1 MVTSLPT
8 PTFLSANVAV
18 ADVVDSVTLSPD
30 TTPESEAEP
39 MTSWSVA
46 AFVAS
51 YVRLLAV
58 MPVTV
63 KALAVTVM
71 VTVVVSE
78 SYETL
83 VGTKVTDNV

>member
-1 MVTSLPT
+1 M
-8 PTFLSANVAV
+8 
-18 ADVVDSVTLSPD
+18 
-30 TTPESEAEP
+30 
-39 MTSWSVA
+39 
-46 AFVAS
+46 
-51 YVRLLAV
+51 AV

-71 VTVVVSE
+71 ATVVVSE